1 MIVAV
6 HAEYGCNDFKLYT
19 LSFKIRNMKRNKKW
33 FRATL
38 LAALCGGLYAF
49 EVIQN
54 APITLTLEE
63 AIAKKMVTCR
73 FTSTGSYSGE
83 SVAVSVTN
91 LTGNQLTIT
100 IPNGTVFKPSE
111 DEDQDLIIVEQQA
124 IALKAKATGNQVL
137 DGFCMEANDHSPTTD
152 NGMKL
157 SKTTNAKLIEL
168 AAFVDK
174 KGYDSNTLQDAI
186 WAVSDGS
193 SISNIDSDT
202 EQGKALRVFL
212 AKLTNQED
220 PWYETRQE
228 RVVTPE
234 RLIEKNPISV
244 NGKIRV
250 ESDGNMKIHEIVQKV
265 GGEVKNTSPEMAFSR
280 KGMVTYEFTLTVKGW
295 EKGNYE
301 VKVMN
306 GTKLVQT
313 FPFTI

>member
-1 MIVAV
+1 
-6 HAEYGCNDFKLYT
+6 
-19 LSFKIRNMKRNKKW
+19 MKRNNKW

-38 LAALCGGLYAF
+38 LATLCGGIYAF
-49 EVIQN
+49 QVFQN
-54 APITLTLEE
+54 APVTITLEE

-83 SVAVSVTN
+83 SVSVSVTN
-91 LTGNQLTIT
+91 LTGNQLMIT

-137 DGFCMEANDHSPTTD
+137 DGYCMEANDHSPTTD

-157 SKTTNAKLIEL
+157 SKTTNSKLIEL

-174 KGYDSNTLQDAI
+174 KGYDSYTLQDAV
-186 WAVSDGS
+186 WAVSDGN
-193 SISNIDSDT
+193 SISNIDSDS

-220 PWYETRQE
+220 PWYETKQE

-234 RLIEKNPISV
+234 RLIENNPISV

-250 ESDGNMKIHEIVQKV
+250 ESNGNMKIHEVVQKV
-265 GGEVKNTSPEMAFSR
+265 GGEVKTTSPEMEFSR
-280 KGMVTYEFTLTVKGW
+280 KGIVNYEFTLTVKGW

-306 GTKLVQT
+306 GDKLVQT

>member
-1 MIVAV
+1 
-6 HAEYGCNDFKLYT
+6 
-19 LSFKIRNMKRNKKW
+19 MKRNKKW

-38 LAALCGGLYAF
+38 LAALCGGIYAF
-49 EVIQN
+49 EIVQN
-54 APITLTLEE
+54 APVTISLEE

-137 DGFCMEANDHSPTTD
+137 DGYCMEASDHSPTTD

-157 SKTTNAKLIEL
+157 SKTTNSKLIEL

-174 KGYDSNTLQDAI
+174 KGYDSYTLQDAI

-220 PWYETRQE
+220 PWYETKQE

-234 RLIEKNPISV
+234 RLIENNPISV

-250 ESDGNMKIHEIVQKV
+250 ESDGNMKIHEVVQKV
-265 GGEVKNTSPEMAFSR
+265 GGEVKNNSSEMTFSR
-280 KGMVTYEFTLTVKGW
+280 KGIVNYEFTLTVKGW
-295 EKGNYE
+295 EKGDYE

-306 GTKLVQT
+306 GDKLVQT

>member
-1 MIVAV
+1 
-6 HAEYGCNDFKLYT
+6 
-19 LSFKIRNMKRNKKW
+19 MKRNKKW

-38 LAALCGGLYAF
+38 LAALCGGIYAF
-49 EVIQN
+49 EIVQN
-54 APITLTLEE
+54 APVTISLDE

-73 FTSTGSYSGE
+73 FTSNGNYSGE
-83 SVAVSVTN
+83 SVVVSVTN
-91 LTGNQLTIT
+91 LTGNQLTLT
-100 IPNGTVFKPSE
+100 VPNGTVFKPSE
-111 DEDQDLIIVEQQA
+111 DDDQDLIIVEQQA

-137 DGFCMEANDHSPTTD
+137 DGYCMEASDHSPTTD

-157 SKTTNAKLIEL
+157 SKTTNEQLKEL

-174 KGYDSNTLQDAI
+174 KGYDSYTLQDAV
-186 WAVSDGS
+186 WAVSDGNSIS
-193 SISNIDSDT
+193 SIGNDN
-202 EQGKALRVFL
+202 EQGKALRTFL
-212 AKLTNQED
+212 AKLTNRED
-220 PWYETRQE
+220 PWYATKQE

-234 RLIEKNPISV
+234 RLIENNPISV

-250 ESDGNMKIHEIVQKV
+250 ESDGNMKIHEVVQKV

-313 FPFTI
+313 FLFTI